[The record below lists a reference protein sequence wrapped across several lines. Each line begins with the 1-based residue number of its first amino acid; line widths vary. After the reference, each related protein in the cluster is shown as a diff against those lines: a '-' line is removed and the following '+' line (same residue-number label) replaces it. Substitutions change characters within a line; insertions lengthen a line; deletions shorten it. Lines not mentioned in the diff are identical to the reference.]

1 MVGGEEWQEKVYGRE
16 EWKRL
21 PENGKESPLSVHV
34 NGLIVS
40 PMLHI
45 LRKTVIRTTNC
56 LVDKMEESSRQLN
69 YIIARG
75 YIISVSSVSA
85 EKKKKKSLILY
96 VKMSNVVTC
105 YETTIRLNLHLFFK
119 PMSFISSPFCYIYG
133 HNKFYFIATFGS
145 LSIRSVTNSCLTKS
159 IYVNNIFLLD

>member
-85 EKKKKKSLILY
+85 EKKKKK
-96 VKMSNVVTC
+96 V
-105 YETTIRLNLHLFFK
+105 
-119 PMSFISSPFCYIYG
+119 
-133 HNKFYFIATFGS
+133 
-145 LSIRSVTNSCLTKS
+145 
-159 IYVNNIFLLD
+159 